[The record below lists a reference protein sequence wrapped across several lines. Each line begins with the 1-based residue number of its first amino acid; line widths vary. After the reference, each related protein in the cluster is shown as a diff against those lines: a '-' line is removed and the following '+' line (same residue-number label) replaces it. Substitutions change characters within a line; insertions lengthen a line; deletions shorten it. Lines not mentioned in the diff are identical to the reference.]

1 MNIEITRQI
10 NLLFAIKRRRKIKR
24 SQSIASN
31 TWTDSSL
38 RGKFKRGWSRV
49 NYREGLSQYIWCFH
63 RENTHTQE
71 RKKKRGEKLLWIL
84 EMYLSMDRRAL
95 AHIDPRS
102 FRLLFLFTICV
113 PIRVSSFNFS
123 SPYLPSRSFHRQ
135 SIKYN
140 HSFLF
145 LNYLN
150 LLLRAMNAGSVCS
163 RKDKDA
169 LFPLR

>member
-1 MNIEITRQI
+1 
-10 NLLFAIKRRRKIKR
+10 
-24 SQSIASN
+24 
-31 TWTDSSL
+31 
-38 RGKFKRGWSRV
+38 
-49 NYREGLSQYIWCFH
+49 
-63 RENTHTQE
+63 
-71 RKKKRGEKLLWIL
+71 
-84 EMYLSMDRRAL
+84 MYLSMDRRAL

-150 LLLRAMNAGSVCS
+150 LLLRTMNAGSVFAKRQGCAVPTS
-163 RKDKDA
+163 LDA
-169 LFPLR
+169 TMLSFLRNKSGDAFFFLGNRGVRVRQYVRVIIRGDIFPSNGRDAIRVWQLVAYTRESVFQKKKEKKRNSLSIIYIYI